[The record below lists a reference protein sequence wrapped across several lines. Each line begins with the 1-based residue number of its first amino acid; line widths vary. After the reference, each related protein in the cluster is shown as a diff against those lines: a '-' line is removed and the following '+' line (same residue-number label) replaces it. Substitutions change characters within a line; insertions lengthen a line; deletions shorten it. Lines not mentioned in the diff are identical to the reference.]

1 METIPRMNLYRRVDH
16 IVKSGSKRNLNCL
29 DDRATEVDDL
39 EHSVSVKSHTTGTMR
54 SLEKQ
59 SIPERHSVNDYRSAI
74 IRNAYPAM
82 EKEL

>member
-1 METIPRMNLYRRVDH
+1 M
-16 IVKSGSKRNLNCL
+16 
-29 DDRATEVDDL
+29 DDL
-39 EHSVSVKSHTTGTMR
+39 EHSASVKSRTTGTMR

-59 SIPERHSVNDYRSAI
+59 SNAERQSVNDYRSAI